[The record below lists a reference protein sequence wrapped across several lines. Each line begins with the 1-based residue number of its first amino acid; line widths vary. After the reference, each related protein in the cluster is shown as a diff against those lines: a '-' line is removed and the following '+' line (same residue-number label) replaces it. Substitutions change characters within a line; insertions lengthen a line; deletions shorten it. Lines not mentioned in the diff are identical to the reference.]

1 MTAGGPAVAELG
13 GLLSGAGA
21 SRDILMSSNVADVER
36 STR

>member
-1 MTAGGPAVAELG
+1 MTFGRAVAYLC
-13 GLLSGAGA
+13 GLLSGQVR